1 MLSFISKI
9 LGRRRQAEPSKKKP
23 IALLRLQGEVARQ
36 MVEQEQRENRQRQN
50 QYKP

>member
-1 MLSFISKI
+1 MLSFISKL
-9 LGRRRQAEPSKKKP
+9 LGRQRQPDPPKKKS

-36 MVEQEQRENRQRQN
+36 MVEQEQRENRRREN